1 MGMKNKLDEEDN
13 LEYRKKDEKRG
24 KPDDKKR
31 RKAQRALKKSFD

>member
-1 MGMKNKLDEEDN
+1 MVMKNKLDEEDKHD
-13 LEYRKKDEKRG
+13 YRKQDEKRN